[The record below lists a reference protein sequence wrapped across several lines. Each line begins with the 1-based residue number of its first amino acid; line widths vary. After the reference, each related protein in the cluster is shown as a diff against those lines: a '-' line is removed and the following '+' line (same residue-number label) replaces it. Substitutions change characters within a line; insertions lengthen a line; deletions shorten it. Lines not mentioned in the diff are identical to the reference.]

1 MDFIKFSL
9 SGFDEFLVYAGLSVA
24 FIYGYMIVY
33 LWLTPYKEL
42 DLIKKGNVAAAL
54 SLSGSV
60 LGFTLPLAAAILTSV
75 HPWDLMLWALIA
87 ALVQLLVYVAVRV
100 TLLNVVRRIP
110 AGQVATGIVLATIS
124 DSGGLLS
131 AACMSYGHGHEKAR

>member
-1 MDFIKFSL
+1 MDFIRFSL

-33 LWLTPYKEL
+33 LWLTPYSEL
-42 DLIKKGNVAAAL
+42 RLIKDGNVAAAL

-60 LGFTLPLAAAILTSV
+60 LGFTFPLAAAILNSV
-75 HPWDLMLWALIA
+75 HPWDMMLWGLIA
-87 ALVQLLVYVAVRV
+87 GIVQLFVYVAVRF

-110 AGQVATGIVLATIS
+110 DGQVATGIVLATIS
-124 DSGGLLS
+124 VSAGILN
-131 AACMSYGHGHEKAR
+131 AACMTY

>member
-24 FIYGYMIVY
+24 FVYGYMIVY
-33 LWLTPYKEL
+33 LWLTPYNEL
-42 DLIKKGNVAAAL
+42 KLIKEGNAAAAL

-60 LGFTLPLAAAILTSV
+60 LGFTLPLAAAILNSV
-75 HPWDLMLWALIA
+75 HPWDMMLWAFIA
-87 ALVQLLVYVAVRV
+87 AVVQLFVYMAVRY

-110 AGQVATGIVLATIS
+110 DGQIATGIVLATIS
-124 DSGGLLS
+124 VSAGILN
-131 AACMSYGHGHEKAR
+131 AACMTY